1 MSKDAGPQIY
11 EQGKQIFKEMSMN
24 LREWGSSFQTIRN
37 SFKKVDYFDEKE
49 MKVLSTT
56 WNMDDN
62 CIYTPVKESNEPE
75 IYTKTDFEKNC
86 FYIWPIKIFQ
96 PIIFWIPSYYW
107 DLW

>member
-11 EQGKQIFKEMSMN
+11 EQGKQMFKEMSMN

-56 WNMDDN
+56 WNMEDN
-62 CIYTPVKESNEPE
+62 CIYTPVKESNVSIFDPLRFFNPLS
-75 IYTKTDFEKNC
+75 FEFLVTIETCGK
-86 FYIWPIKIFQ
+86 WM
-96 PIIFWIPSYYW
+96 
-107 DLW
+107 